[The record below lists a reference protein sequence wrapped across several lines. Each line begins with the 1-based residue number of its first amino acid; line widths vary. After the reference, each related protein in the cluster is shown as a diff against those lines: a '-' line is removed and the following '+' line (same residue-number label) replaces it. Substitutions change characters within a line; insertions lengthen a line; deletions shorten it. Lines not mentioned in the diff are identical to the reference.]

1 MNLKERRKAYE
12 IELFQLKSRVEAN
25 DPAAVKRAQT
35 ILDEEL
41 PKIDAQI
48 AEAEKHAGIVKA
60 IGSIGANAAPADGAP
75 AAKSIGAFAST
86 LVKGASA
93 RPSRTNQGRVSAE
106 YKAASD
112 AIATPADMID
122 ALHDVR
128 KEVVEGYR
136 RPLTVADL
144 FASESTTA
152 AAVTYFV
159 EGAVEGS
166 VAAVSE
172 GGKKP
177 QIHFADPTT
186 VTDAVSKIAA
196 IYKETDELLEDM
208 PWLKSSIDNR
218 AMYLLLAEE
227 ENQLLNG
234 NGSAPNLRGLL
245 NRSGLQTLNR
255 ESGENAPD
263 AVFRAMT
270 AVANKSNFVADGI
283 IINPTDYQKI
293 RLAKDGN
300 NQYYGG
306 GYFTGAY
313 GNGAVLEN
321 PNLWGVRTVVT
332 SAVAEGT
339 AVVGAFRQGGSVIR
353 RSGVRVDI
361 ANTDAE
367 DFQYNRIAIR
377 IEERLALAVRYPA
390 AFVKVDVSDPS

>member
-1 MNLKERRKAYE
+1 MNLNEQRKAYE

-41 PKIDAQI
+41 PKLDAQI

-60 IGSIGANAAPADGAP
+60 IGSIGAKAASANGVST
-75 AAKSIGAFAST
+75 AKSIGAFAST

-112 AIATPADMID
+112 TIATPADMID

-166 VAAVSE
+166 VTAVSE

-177 QIHFADPTT
+177 QIHFADPTA

-208 PWLKSSIDNR
+208 PWLQSSIDNR

-234 NGSAPNLRGLL
+234 DGSAPNLSGLL
-245 NRSGLQTLNR
+245 NRSGIQTLKR
-255 ESGENAPD
+255 ESGENTPD

-283 IINPTDYQKI
+283 IVNPTDYQKI

-321 PNLWGVRTVVT
+321 PPLWGVRTVVT
-332 SAVAEGT
+332 SAVDEGT

-361 ANTDAE
+361 ANTDSD